1 MQERYERID
10 QFLKFWRDICLENSD
25 IYIHKDDIYSK
36 LIRLGVDYEKDYNVD
51 LKDMFDRWIKYY
63 DNNPNI
69 MVFNS
74 PNWQYF
80 CQFKSRD
87 NKASQLENHIKIY
100 IPIDSKHIEKGAI
113 ELFNFI
119 AANNISHVSKIGKRI
134 RFDDIVIRVADEFDA
149 KKILDFVKNNEYIQE
164 GLLKPNPFAFSHDG
178 IALACDGRISYNN
191 VISHLINAYI
201 VEKRKSNLNEI
212 GFNDFYN
219 FVIDIYN
226 KEFNFN
232 QDNIFRQLIMQI
244 RYRNDYNENR
254 QNYKEVVELILSSI
268 NRNFTLNDYFSFFN
282 ECMNNNIKNKS
293 NQIVLSK
300 DEVDRLLLRAVT
312 TIEKAGYNVYKQ
324 LQAYVDSNDNSMIT
338 RKDGLREELIA
349 KNFRENLIR
358 ELNGMS
364 VSRYIQNLTGYN
376 LENNDDDFVENND
389 DDFNNTN
396 DNKMSLDFI
405 NITKSKY
412 GYSAAIRLLKQYLET
427 GKEENVTRS
436 NNLRN
441 IILSSNYR
449 NRLLKKLA
457 QNQINISN
465 YISGIQKFFNDD
477 ILFESLKST
486 YLKYENNE
494 RNGKA
499 QIFFALK
506 RILNDNNYDAVTN
519 SEFAREN
526 IKMLTREMI
535 MEILIKNANYNY
547 KNNYSIQEIDYLVI
561 NYINY
566 VEHIIEDYKKN
577 NVL

>member
-74 PNWQYF
+74 PNRQYF

-87 NKASQLENHIKIY
+87 NKVFQSTNHIKIY
-100 IPIDSKHIEKGAI
+100 IPLDYEHIEKGAI

-134 RFDDIVIRVADEFDA
+134 RFDDIVIRVADENDA

-201 VEKRKSNLNEI
+201 IEKRGRDLNEI
-212 GFNDFYN
+212 GFNDFYS

-232 QDNIFRQLIMQI
+232 QDNIFRKLMMQI
-244 RYRNDYNENR
+244 RYRDDYIENR
-254 QNYKEVVELILSSI
+254 QNYKEVFELILSSI

-282 ECMNNNIKNKS
+282 ECLNNTKNKS

-300 DEVDRLLLRAVT
+300 DEVDKLLLHAAT
-312 TIEKAGYNVYKQ
+312 TIAKAGYNAYKQ

-338 RKDGLREELIA
+338 RNDGLREELIA

-376 LENNDDDFVENND
+376 LENNDDDFVNNND
-389 DDFNNTN
+389 DDFKNTS
-396 DNKMSLDFI
+396 DNSLSIDFI
-405 NITKSKY
+405 NITKKKY
-412 GYSAAIRLLKQYLET
+412 GYSAAIEMLREYLET
-427 GKEENVTRS
+427 GKEENITRS

-441 IILSSNYR
+441 VILSSNYR
-449 NRLLKKLA
+449 NRILNKLA
-457 QNQINISN
+457 QNQIDISN
-465 YISGIQKFFNDD
+465 YISGIQRFFNDN